1 MAWIR
6 ELVHSLSEKEQGT
19 EDWDANGCIIGIW
32 FEGLEATG
40 SQKAEVHSTSQ
51 HIYIFINIYIYMHMY
66 IYTYTCI
73 Y

>member
-51 HIYIFINIYIYMHMY
+51 HIYIY
-66 IYTYTCI
+66 
-73 Y
+73 